1 MTPSENAGGKN
12 ATVPKG
18 SNTRAPNIK
27 AGSTAAAVNEEQDG
41 EKKRGPAFLPA
52 AALQRFARD
61 LEDNV
66 DSNKFLRLN
75 QERVTEF
82 IEKPAAIPGVIDE
95 TVNTTKREM
104 KEEENDY
111 LLRRTRNRFLEL
123 QSKAEFQKELGTKSR
138 FGEGDGSFFDVW
150 LNSDVI
156 KSKQVKDKD
165 NLPIMTYVEE
175 MRETQRCM
183 LNRYVS
189 DSFP

>member
-1 MTPSENAGGKN
+1 MSGITSPNAGGIHTL
-12 ATVPKG
+12 APKTPN
-18 SNTRAPNIK
+18 SRAAANK
-27 AGSTAAAVNEEQDG
+27 AAAAAAAVDNEEEG
-41 EKKRGPAFLPA
+41 TEKKRGPAFLPA

-61 LEDNV
+61 LEENAG
-66 DSNKFLRLN
+66 SSKFLRLY

-82 IEKPAAIPGVIDE
+82 IEKPAMIPGVVDE
-95 TVNTTKREM
+95 TMGTTKREM

-165 NLPIMTYVEE
+165 NLPIMTYVY
-175 MRETQRCM
+175 RR
-183 LNRYVS
+183 
-189 DSFP
+189 